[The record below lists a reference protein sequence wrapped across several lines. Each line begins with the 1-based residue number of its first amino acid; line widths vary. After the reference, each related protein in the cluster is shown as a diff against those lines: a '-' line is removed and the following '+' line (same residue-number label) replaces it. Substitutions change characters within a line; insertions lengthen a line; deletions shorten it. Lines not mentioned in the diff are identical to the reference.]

1 MKNRIAALKKS
12 IHRGKQHRHRSTPA
26 GPGAAPGRMSWK
38 RQVFLGLCLVLAC
51 GGTWA
56 FAEFVVW
63 NRIPS
68 ELVGKWVVTTPGEQ
82 EGATFD
88 FYRGGQMVGRVNQ
101 GGRLAIVNAAI
112 RVEGN
117 TILSTTRHPQ
127 TGVELTVAQKIRT
140 LSPSTLIVEDEK
152 GNVLSMARAD

>member
-1 MKNRIAALKKS
+1 MKNS
-12 IHRGKQHRHRSTPA
+12 IQTRKQNSHRSTPA
-26 GPGAAPGRMSWK
+26 DPTPARMSRRRWAL
-38 RQVFLGLCLVLAC
+38 LGLCLVLAC

-68 ELVGKWVVTTPGEQ
+68 ELVGKWVVTHGDQ

-101 GGRLAIVNAAI
+101 GGQLGIVSATI
-112 RVEGN
+112 RVEGK
-117 TILSTTRHPQ
+117 TILATTRHPQ
-127 TGVELTVAQKIRT
+127 TGEELTVAQKIRT
-140 LSPSTLIVEDEK
+140 LTATTLVVEDDK
-152 GNVLSMARAD
+152 GRILNMVRAD